1 MRRAEPQLSKWTD
14 TVGWVE
20 VCDAVYDL
28 GPDPT
33 VKRVVTDVPIL
44 VAAGTADPI
53 TPPNYSQSIMSGL
66 ANGQYVEIPHTG
78 HGALFSNSPGCGQE
92 LWVAF
97 VKDPDAALD
106 TSCLADVAAPK
117 FLTRLIEA
125 KAPYHFARGLQSGNY
140 PYGVIVA
147 ALLLVISVIMFPLG
161 WTARKLQGVNAPGM
175 RHSRAITW
183 GGALITLAGLG
194 WAIKQTL
201 ATATQHPMALPLGV
215 LPSTGWAFWLGLVG
229 FALTAFALYRGV
241 TSGGFGRRQLGAAI
255 GLVVTCLAALGALIF
270 LFSLG
275 IGPF

>member
-106 TSCLADVAAPK
+106 TSCSVGCRPFVLA
-117 FLTRLIEA
+117 
-125 KAPYHFARGLQSGNY
+125 S
-140 PYGVIVA
+140 
-147 ALLLVISVIMFPLG
+147 M
-161 WTARKLQGVNAPGM
+161 
-175 RHSRAITW
+175 
-183 GGALITLAGLG
+183 
-194 WAIKQTL
+194 
-201 ATATQHPMALPLGV
+201 
-215 LPSTGWAFWLGLVG
+215 
-229 FALTAFALYRGV
+229 
-241 TSGGFGRRQLGAAI
+241 
-255 GLVVTCLAALGALIF
+255 
-270 LFSLG
+270 
-275 IGPF
+275 